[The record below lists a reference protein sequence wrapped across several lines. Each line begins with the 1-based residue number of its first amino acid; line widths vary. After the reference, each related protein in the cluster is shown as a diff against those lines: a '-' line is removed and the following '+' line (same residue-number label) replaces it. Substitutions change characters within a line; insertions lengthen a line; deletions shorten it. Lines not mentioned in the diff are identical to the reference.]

1 MKTVGDKAKVARIIE
16 RVFKHHDALYDTR
29 IYFSNRCW
37 NYDSDGKK
45 TILKDIRGSTYTR
58 YANDQTITVT
68 TEGPA
73 CDYMNWGGGIGK
85 GNWAFV
91 DGLDEAMKPTGYYW
105 EMGNTWNFALYEV

>member
-1 MKTVGDKAKVARIIE
+1 MKTVGDKAKAARIIE
-16 RVFKHHDALYDTR
+16 GIFKKHDALYDTR

-37 NYDSDGKK
+37 NYDSKGKK
-45 TILKDIRGSTYTR
+45 SIIKDIRGSTYTR

-85 GNWAFV
+85 GRWAFV
-91 DGLDEAMKPTGYYW
+91 EDLMKALEPTGHYY
-105 EMGNTWNFALYEV
+105 EMGHHWNFALYEV